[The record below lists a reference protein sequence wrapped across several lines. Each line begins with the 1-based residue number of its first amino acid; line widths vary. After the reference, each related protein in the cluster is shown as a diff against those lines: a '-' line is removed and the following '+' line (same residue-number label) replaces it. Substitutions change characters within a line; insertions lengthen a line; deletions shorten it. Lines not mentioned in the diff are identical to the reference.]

1 MLCIVISTGS
11 EEMSILQVVG
21 RVQEVVAKKLK
32 EDLLAAVP
40 LEGHGETKC
49 QEEMKLKSRIFD
61 EDRIY
66 LKMDKL
72 IDLVQLLVVLCL
84 VMTVIVLLGVVVLIS
99 K

>member
-1 MLCIVISTGS
+1 MKKCPFFRWLK
-11 EEMSILQVVG
+11 EYKK
-21 RVQEVVAKKLK
+21 VVAKKLK

-49 QEEMKLKSRIFD
+49 QEKMKLKSRIFD

-66 LKMDKL
+66 FKMDKL
-72 IDLVQLLVVLCL
+72 IDLVQLVVVLCL
-84 VMTVIVLLGVVVLIS
+84 VMTIIVLLGVVVLIS

>member
-1 MLCIVISTGS
+1 LSFPQAVKKCPFFRWL
-11 EEMSILQVVG
+11 EEYKK
-21 RVQEVVAKKLK
+21 VVAKKLK

>member
-1 MLCIVISTGS
+1 MKKYPFFRWL
-11 EEMSILQVVG
+11 EEYKK
-21 RVQEVVAKKLK
+21 VVAKKLK
-32 EDLLAAVP
+32 EDLLVAVP
-40 LEGHGETKC
+40 LQGHGETKC
-49 QEEMKLKSRIFD
+49 HEEMKLKRPIFD